1 MNSRSAVVAGPDC
14 DIPFFVEN
22 CAYFIGPEAV
32 QVQGNDTCLKT
43 GIRRTVE
50 VQAGNLPKLRNK
62 IFHKFDLGFLRADC
76 FQPF

>member
-32 QVQGNDTCLKT
+32 QVQGNDTCLET
-43 GIRRTVE
+43 GI
-50 VQAGNLPKLRNK
+50 
-62 IFHKFDLGFLRADC
+62 
-76 FQPF
+76 